1 MASGPWGIPTVLTG
15 SEGEYSSTA
24 QNWSP
29 YVQSN
34 LLVAEEGKPEECLT
48 VLARH

>member
-15 SEGEYSSTA
+15 LEGEYSSTA

-29 YVQSN
+29 YVLSN
-34 LLVAEEGKPEECLT
+34 LLVVAEGKPEECLT
-48 VLARH
+48 VLVRR